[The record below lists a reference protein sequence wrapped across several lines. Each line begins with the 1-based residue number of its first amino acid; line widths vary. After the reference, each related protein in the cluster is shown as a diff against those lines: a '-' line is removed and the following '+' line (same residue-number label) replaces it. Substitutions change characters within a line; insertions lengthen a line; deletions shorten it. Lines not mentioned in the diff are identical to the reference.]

1 VGDYGWEYRRRRPEG
16 TVLYEAVRDN
26 LATLLEEASEVG
38 RGLPRYVER
47 DFTRYLEC
55 GVLAHGFARV
65 RCESCK
71 DELLVAF
78 SCKGRGVCPSCNAKR
93 AHVSAVH
100 LVERV
105 LPHVPYRQ
113 WTLSFPHRV
122 RWVLL
127 KDVGLLSEVLT
138 VFLRALFALQRRRAR
153 RQGLCGGQVG
163 AVSFVQFFGSALQV
177 TPHFHSLVPDG
188 VFVPQESGVRFEALP
203 PPTQAEVERL
213 LRAVR
218 QRVLRLLEKRGA
230 VPAQGPEDAQQAYQ
244 AHSLQQRLRWL
255 ELDVPLPPSKQPRC
269 SFLEG
274 FSLHAHTHLHANDR
288 QGLERLCRYGARGA
302 LALERLSRA
311 EDGRIAWRMKRPLPD
326 GTTHL
331 FFTGLELL
339 RRVASLV
346 PPPRSNLTRF
356 HGVFAPG
363 AKLRPF
369 LLPQAVAEPKP
380 EKASEPPEAA
390 TRLEPPQERT
400 PRLDWAGLLRRSFA
414 LDVFACGRCGGRRRV
429 LAYLTAPGGVRAIL
443 EHLGL
448 PTLPGRVAPARG
460 PPQNS
465 WF

>member
-1 VGDYGWEYRRRRPEG
+1 
-16 TVLYEAVRDN
+16 VLYEAVREN
-26 LATLLEEASEVG
+26 LATLLAEASEVG

-47 DFTRYLEC
+47 DFARYLEC

-93 AHVSAVH
+93 AHVTAVH
-100 LVERV
+100 LVEKV

-127 KDVGLLSEVLT
+127 KDVGLLSDVLT
-138 VFLRALFALQRRRAR
+138 VFLRAVFALQRRRAR
-153 RQGLCGGQVG
+153 RQGLRGGQTG
-163 AVSFVQFFGSALQV
+163 AVSFIQFFGSALQV

-188 VFVPQESGVRFEALP
+188 VFVPREGGVRFEPLP
-203 PPTQAEVERL
+203 PPTQGEVERL
-213 LRAVR
+213 LRGVHH
-218 QRVLRLLEKRGA
+218 RVLRLLEKRGA
-230 VPAQGPEDAQQAYQ
+230 LPAQGPEDALQVYQ
-244 AHSLQQRLRWL
+244 AHSLQQRLRWT
-255 ELDVPLPPSKQPRC
+255 EVDVRPPPSKQPRC
-269 SFLEG
+269 AFLEG
-274 FSLHAHTHLHANDR
+274 FSLHANTHLHANDR

-311 EDGRIAWRMKRPLPD
+311 EDSRIAYRMKRPLPD

-346 PPPRSNLTRF
+346 PPPRANLTRF

-369 LLPQAVAEPKP
+369 LLPQAGAEETSVAPQAAASKEPMKQ
-380 EKASEPPEAA
+380 K
-390 TRLEPPQERT
+390 T
-400 PRLDWAGLLRRSFA
+400 PRVNWAELLRRTFA
-414 LDVFACGRCGGRRRV
+414 IDVFACVRCGGRRRV
-429 LAYLTAPGGVRAIL
+429 LAYVNEAGGVRAIL

-448 PTLPGRVAPARG
+448 PTAGARLAPARA
-460 PPQNS
+460 PLQAACC
-465 WF
+465 